1 MRRRPPLLFYCQHS
15 LGMGHL
21 VRSLALARALAKH
34 FRVVFLNGGP
44 LPDLLA
50 LPSGIKIVNLPPLGF
65 GRDMQLVSRDTS
77 NSVEDAEVVRR
88 RVILDTFTSLRPE
101 AVLIELFPFGRKKF
115 AKELLPLLELARIGD
130 APLPVVAC
138 SLRDILVNRAQSH
151 DDLVVE
157 RANRYFDAILVHSDP
172 AFARLEETFHP
183 QSALRVPV
191 RYTGFVS
198 SERVIHPLPAG
209 GRKGRVIVS
218 AGGGL
223 VGDPLLRAAIEAY
236 PLVAKSEQLEMKVIA
251 GPFLPEVSWRELRAL
266 AKGKKGLFLKR
277 SVPNLCSE
285 LAEARASIS
294 QCGYNTAMDLL
305 RSRVPA
311 LVVPFA
317 EGRESEQTNR
327 ARRLE
332 SMGALRVLPEDE
344 LNPQRLADEIRAL
357 LRFKPQSG
365 DLNLDG
371 ARTSAWIMAELVQR
385 RNLDRVKRQPAALEP
400 KEQQ

>member
-1 MRRRPPLLFYCQHS
+1 MRNRPPLLFYCQHS

-21 VRSLALARALAKH
+21 VRSLALARALTEH

-44 LPDLLA
+44 LPDLMA
-50 LPSGIKIVNLPPLGF
+50 LPSGIKLVNLPPLGF
-65 GRDMQLVSRDTS
+65 GPDMQLVRRDSSGT
-77 NSVEDAEVVRR
+77 VEDAEVLRKR
-88 RVILDTFTSLRPE
+88 IILDTFNSLRPE

-115 AKELLPLLELARIGD
+115 AKELLALLHLARNGE
-130 APLPVVAC
+130 ATRPVVAC
-138 SLRDILVNRAQSH
+138 SLRDILAGREQSH

-183 QSALRVPV
+183 QSALHVPV
-191 RYTGFVS
+191 HYTGFVS
-198 SERVIHPLPAG
+198 SERVIHPLPE
-209 GRKGRVIVS
+209 GRRKRRVIIS

-223 VGDPLLRAAIEAY
+223 VGEPLLRAAIEAY
-236 PLVAKSEQLEMKVIA
+236 SLVAKSEHLEMKVIA

-266 AKGKKGLFLKR
+266 AEGKKGLFLKR

-285 LAEARASIS
+285 LAKAKASIS

-311 LVVPFA
+311 LVVPFS
-317 EGRESEQTNR
+317 EGNESEQMNR

-332 SMGALRVLPEDE
+332 SMGALRVLPEHE

-357 LRFKPQSG
+357 LGFKPQSG
-365 DLNLDG
+365 NLNLDG
-371 ARTSAWIMAELVQR
+371 ARTSARIMAELVQR
-385 RNLDRVKRQPAALEP
+385 RKPDRESFGPD
-400 KEQQ
+400 

>member
-1 MRRRPPLLFYCQHS
+1 
-15 LGMGHL
+15 
-21 VRSLALARALAKH
+21 
-34 FRVVFLNGGP
+34 
-44 LPDLLA
+44 
-50 LPSGIKIVNLPPLGF
+50 
-65 GRDMQLVSRDTS
+65 MQLVSRDTS
-77 NSVEDAEVVRR
+77 NTVEDAEILRQ

-115 AKELLPLLELARIGD
+115 AKELLPLLQLARNGD
-130 APLPVVAC
+130 APPPVVAC
-138 SLRDILVNRAQSH
+138 SLRDILVNREQSH
-151 DDLVVE
+151 DDLAVE

-191 RYTGFVS
+191 HNTGFVS
-198 SERVIHPLPAG
+198 SGRAIHPLPPG
-209 GRKGRVIVS
+209 KRKRRVIVS

-223 VGDPLLRAAIEAY
+223 VGESLLRAAIEAY
-236 PLVAKSEQLEMKVIA
+236 FLVAKSERLEMRVIA
-251 GPFLPEVSWRELRAL
+251 GPFLPEVAWRELRAL
-266 AKGKKGLFLKR
+266 AKDKKGLLLKR

-285 LAEARASIS
+285 LAKARASIS

-311 LVVPFA
+311 LVVPFDQ
-317 EGRESEQTNR
+317 GRESEQMNR

-332 SMGALRVLPEDE
+332 SMGAVRVLPEDE

-365 DLNLDG
+365 NLNLDG
-371 ARTSAWIMAELVQR
+371 ARTSARIMADLVQR
-385 RNLDRVKRQPAALEP
+385 RSLNRAKRLPATTP
-400 KEQQ
+400 KKEQQ

>member
-1 MRRRPPLLFYCQHS
+1 MRKRPPLLFYCQHS

-21 VRSLALARALAKH
+21 VRSLALARALTEQ

-44 LPDLLA
+44 VPDGLP
-50 LPSGIKIVNLPPLGF
+50 LPSRVEIVNLPPLGF

-77 NSVEDAEVVRR
+77 STVEDAEVLRQKI
-88 RVILDTFTSLRPE
+88 ILDTFTSLQPE

-115 AKELLPLLELARIGD
+115 AAELLPLLNRARDVD
-130 APLPVVAC
+130 APRPVVAC

-157 RANRYFDAILVHSDP
+157 RANCYFDAILVHSDP

-183 QSALRVPV
+183 QSDLRVPV
-191 RYTGFVS
+191 HYTGFVS
-198 SERVIHPLPAG
+198 SKPVIHPLPAG
-209 GRKGRVIVS
+209 RHKRRVIVS

-223 VGDPLLRAAIEAY
+223 VGDPLLRAAIEAHS
-236 PLVAKSEQLEMKVIA
+236 LVAESENLEMKVIA
-251 GPFLPEVSWRELRAL
+251 GPFLPEDSWQELCAL
-266 AKGKKGLFLKR
+266 AKGKKGLLLKR

-285 LAEARASIS
+285 LAKARASIS

-317 EGRESEQTNR
+317 QGRESEQMNR

-332 SMGALRVLPEDE
+332 RIGALRVLQEDE

-365 DLNLDG
+365 HLNLDG
-371 ARTSAWIMAELVQR
+371 ARTSARIMAELVQR
-385 RNLDRVKRQPAALEP
+385 RNPDRTKSRPAATEQ

>member
-1 MRRRPPLLFYCQHS
+1 MRNRPPLLFYCQHS

-21 VRSLALARALAKH
+21 VRSLALARALAEH

-50 LPSGIKIVNLPPLGF
+50 LPSGVKIVNLPPLGF
-65 GRDMQLVSRDTS
+65 GQDMQLVSRDTAS
-77 NSVEDAEVVRR
+77 TVEDAEVRR
-88 RVILDTFTSLRPE
+88 QKIILDTFASLRPK

-115 AKELLPLLELARIGD
+115 AKELLPLLHLARSSD
-130 APLPVVAC
+130 APPPVVAC
-138 SLRDILVNRAQSH
+138 SLRDILVNRKQSH

-183 QSALRVPV
+183 QSTLRVPV
-191 RYTGFVS
+191 HYTGFVS
-198 SERVIHPLPAG
+198 HGKVIHPLLARR
-209 GRKGRVIVS
+209 RKPCLIVS

-223 VGDPLLRAAIEAY
+223 VGDPLLRAAIEAHS
-236 PLVAKSEQLEMKVIA
+236 LVAKSEHLEMKVIA
-251 GPFLPEVSWRELRAL
+251 GPFLPEASWRELRAL
-266 AKGKKGLFLKR
+266 AKGQKGLYLKR
-277 SVPNLCSE
+277 SVPNLCSR
-285 LAEARASIS
+285 LATARASIS

-317 EGRESEQTNR
+317 QGRESEQMNR

-332 SMGALRVLPEDE
+332 RMGALRVLPDDE

-357 LRFKPQSG
+357 LRFRPQSEK
-365 DLNLDG
+365 LNLNG
-371 ARTSAWIMAELVQR
+371 AKASARIMAELVQR
-385 RNLDRVKRQPAALEP
+385 RKTDRTKRQPSATEQ
-400 KEQQ
+400 KEWQ

>member
-1 MRRRPPLLFYCQHS
+1 MRNRPPLLFYCQHS

-21 VRSLALARALAKH
+21 VRSLALARALTEK

-44 LPDLLA
+44 LPDGLP
-50 LPSGIKIVNLPPLGF
+50 LPSGVEIVNLPPLGF
-65 GRDMQLVSRDTS
+65 DRDMRLVSRDTAS
-77 NSVEDAEVVRR
+77 TVEGAEVQRQKI
-88 RVILDTFTSLRPE
+88 ILDTFTSLRPE

-115 AKELLPLLELARIGD
+115 AKELLPLLQLAHSGD
-130 APLPVVAC
+130 AHLPVVAC
-138 SLRDILVNRAQSH
+138 SLRDILVNREQSH
-151 DDLVVE
+151 DDLAVE
-157 RANRYFDAILVHSDP
+157 RANSYFDAILVHSDP

-191 RYTGFVS
+191 HYTGFVS
-198 SERVIHPLPAG
+198 SGRVIHPLLARR
-209 GRKGRVIVS
+209 RKPRVIVS

-223 VGDPLLRAAIEAY
+223 VGDSLLRAAIEAHS
-236 PLVAKSEQLEMKVIA
+236 LVAKSEHLEMKVVA

-266 AKGKKGLFLKR
+266 ARGTKGLYLKR

-285 LAEARASIS
+285 LAKARASIS

-317 EGRESEQTNR
+317 EGNESEQMNR

-332 SMGALRVLPEDE
+332 NMGALRVLPEHE
-344 LNPQRLADEIRAL
+344 LNPQRLADEIRVL

-365 DLNLDG
+365 NLNLDG
-371 ARTSAWIMAELVQR
+371 ARTASRIMAELVQR
-385 RNLDRVKRQPAALEP
+385 RKLDRVKLPPTGTEQKEP
-400 KEQQ
+400 Q